1 MASRISFISA
11 SAFILCACFSASRAA
26 DRVTLTS
33 TMVIEGQVVRE
44 TPGDPLVAIN
54 TGGKLLLLNR
64 TEIAA
69 IDLDEEGRTEYQK
82 RLAEIK
88 IDKAPAHFEL
98 YNWAKTQRLYDYAD
112 RELSATLRAD
122 PSHAEARKI
131 AFAPAKLSK
140 PSPNPVAAANAQAVV
155 DDGPVIGMRPV
166 PHAQRLRSEYDERIF
181 AYCKVLRTVSAADE
195 NERKAALAALAADR
209 TKATEAVVSYLDP
222 ARDYD
227 EQTRLSALAGIEVL
241 KPASAEISKRLAQ
254 IAIADPYIPV
264 RKEAVA
270 LIKSRNDEGA
280 MNHLVNAYISAF
292 AEEGGQVRDPILKGA
307 AGEALEG
314 LGDKR
319 IYSAMFYRATLEVR
333 TAVSELSNLTTRQ
346 IDSYTVNSGAQVNVI
361 VPLSFPIQFP
371 ELKLTSVKTT
381 VCAPCAAMSS
391 LSGQNFG
398 NDLDAWAKWIRMQK

>member
-1 MASRISFISA
+1 MASRICYFSVFVS
-11 SAFILCACFSASRAA
+11 SLCACFGVSRAA
-26 DRVTLTS
+26 DRITLTS

-64 TEIAA
+64 SEISA
-69 IDLDEEGRTEYQK
+69 IDLDDEGRTEYQR
-82 RLAEIK
+82 RLNDIK

-98 YNWAKTQRLYDYAD
+98 YKWAKTQRLYDYAD

-140 PSPNPVAAANAQAVV
+140 PTPNPIGVNAQAVV
-155 DDGPVIGMRPV
+155 DDGPVIGLRPV
-166 PHAQRLRSEYDERIF
+166 PHAQRLSSEYDEKVF
-181 AYCKVLRTVSAADE
+181 AYCKALRSISAADE
-195 NERKAALAALAADR
+195 KERKAALAALSADR
-209 TKATEAVVSYLDP
+209 NKATEAVVSYLDP
-222 ARDYD
+222 SRDID
-227 EQTRLSALAGIEVL
+227 EQTRLAALAGIEVL

-319 IYSAMFYRATLEVR
+319 IYSAMFYRATMEVR
-333 TAVSELSNLTTRQ
+333 TAVSELSNFATRQ
-346 IDSYTVNSGAQVNVI
+346 IDSYTVNSGAQVSVI

-371 ELKLTSVKTT
+371 ELKLTSIKTT

-391 LSGQNFG
+391 LTGQNFG